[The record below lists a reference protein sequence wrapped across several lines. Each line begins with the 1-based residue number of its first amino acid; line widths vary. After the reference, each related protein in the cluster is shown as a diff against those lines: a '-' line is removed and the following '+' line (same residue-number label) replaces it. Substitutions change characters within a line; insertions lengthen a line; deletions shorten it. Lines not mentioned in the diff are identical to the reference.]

1 MIARL
6 GAPFQHAERF
16 AGIQRGF
23 GHGSVN
29 LFAED
34 GTLLDA
40 EAGITVL
47 DDAESMTF
55 PTTRQAYGKDGVLV
69 GRIRTDLGAP
79 NGLACWVVAD
89 NLRYF
94 AGAAR
99 NVEGKA
105 AGEYSPDH
113 LSYLRRDPMGVI
125 AAISRVLADE
135 RISVEAMLQRGR
147 SASGVVPVVLIVSKN
162 VRANNLRELIA
173 ELRENPGKYT
183 FGGGVGS
190 PSHVMG
196 SWMNRLKG
204 LNVTHIP
211 YRGGAQA
218 VSDVVG
224 GHIDM
229 FYAGVAPAKAAVES
243 GSVKAMAVTG
253 DARSMALPNVPTFAE
268 AGVPEF
274 DLGSWNVFM
283 APKGTPAPVVGLL
296 KKETAA
302 ALNDPAVRTHLA
314 SQGVEPSQ
322 TQDVRKFLD
331 GERQKFGRAVRDL
344 NLTLPE

>member
-1 MIARL
+1 M
-6 GAPFQHAERF
+6 Q
-16 AGIQRGF
+16 GF
-23 GHGSVN
+23 VR
-29 LFAED
+29 D
-34 GTLLDA
+34 
-40 EAGITVL
+40 VL
-47 DDAESMTF
+47 AVS
-55 PTTRQAYGKDGVLV
+55 A
-69 GRIRTDLGAP
+69 
-79 NGLACWVVAD
+79 LALATC
-89 NLRYF
+89 
-94 AGAAR
+94 AASAQPYPSR
-99 NVEGKA
+99 NVEIVV
-105 AGEYSPDH
+105 
-113 LSYLRRDPMGVI
+113 SYAPGGSTDLVARTLAQKFQEALGQSFVVI
-125 AAISRVLADE
+125 NRPGGGGQLGP
-135 RISVEAMLQRGR
+135 ISVARAEPDGHTLFVGFTSETVVAPLL
-147 SASGVVPVVLIVSKN
+147 SKNPKYSIDAFEPIAVSGVVPVVLIVSKN